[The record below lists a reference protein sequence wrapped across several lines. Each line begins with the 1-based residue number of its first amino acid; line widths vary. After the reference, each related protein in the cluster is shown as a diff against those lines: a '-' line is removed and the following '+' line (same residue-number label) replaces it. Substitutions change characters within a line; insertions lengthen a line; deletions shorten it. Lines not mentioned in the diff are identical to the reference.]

1 MTAAETYA
9 ARIDAVRAQRARL
22 HGALP
27 PSDPWGGPVARRFR
41 ADPHRPLDANLAV
54 LASYTRPEDV
64 LLDVGGG
71 AGRVALPLAL
81 RCREVIIVDASPGM
95 GAECAAAATEAGI
108 PNARFIHA
116 NWLEAEGVQG
126 DVALTANVTYFVRE
140 IVRFIEK
147 LATAARRRVMIT
159 VWSVANPNQSA
170 PLFHLVYGEEPVA
183 VPGYRELLPVLW
195 ELGIL
200 PDVHVLPGV
209 PLVPGGTLGVQAPQ
223 TPDDAVQLALQGQWL
238 GSQDHARA
246 RRLIEE
252 RFAELFAASPEGF
265 RPLWRQEAREVLI
278 TWETDQRRW

>member
-9 ARIDAVRAQRARL
+9 ARIDAVHTQRARL
-22 HGALP
+22 HGAP
-27 PSDPWGGPVARRFR
+27 PPDDPWGGPVARRFR
-41 ADPHRPLDANLAV
+41 ANPHRSLDANLAV
-54 LASYTRPEDV
+54 LASYTQPEDV
-64 LLDVGGG
+64 LLDIGGG

-81 RCREVIIVDASPGM
+81 RCREVITVDASPGM
-95 GAECAAAATEAGI
+95 GAEFAATAAEAGI
-108 PNARFIHA
+108 SNARFIHA

-126 DVALTANVTYFVRE
+126 DVALTANVTYFVRD

-147 LATAARRRVMIT
+147 LVTAARRRVMIT

-183 VPGYRELLPVLW
+183 APGYRELLPVLW

-209 PLVPGGTLGVQAPQ
+209 PPVPGGPMGAQMPQ
-223 TPDDAVQLALQGQWL
+223 TPEDAVQLALQGQWL
-238 GSQDHARA
+238 GPHDYARA
-246 RRLIEE
+246 RDLIEE
-252 RFAELFAASPEGF
+252 RFSELFTPSPEGF

-278 TWETDQRRW
+278 TWETDQRR

>member
-1 MTAAETYA
+1 MTAAEIYA

-22 HGALP
+22 HGAP
-27 PSDPWGGPVARRFR
+27 PDDPWGGPVAQRFR

-54 LASYTRPEDV
+54 LASYIRPEDV
-64 LLDVGGG
+64 LIDVGGG

-81 RCREVIIVDASPGM
+81 RCREVITVDASPGM
-95 GAECAAAATEAGI
+95 GAQFTAAAAAAGI

-116 NWLEAEGVQG
+116 NWLEADGVQG
-126 DVALTANVTYFVRE
+126 DVVLTSNVTYFVRE
-140 IVRFIEK
+140 IVPFIEK

-195 ELGIL
+195 ELDIL

-209 PLVPGGTLGVQAPQ
+209 PPVPGGPMGAQIPQ

-238 GSQDHARA
+238 APHDRARA

-252 RFAELFAASPEGF
+252 RFAELFAPSPEGF
-265 RPLWRQEAREVLI
+265 RPRWRQEAREVLI
-278 TWETDQRRW
+278 TWETAER

>member
-1 MTAAETYA
+1 MTAAEAYA

-22 HGALP
+22 HGTPP

-41 ADPHRPLDANLAV
+41 ADPRRPLDANLAV
-54 LASYTRPEDV
+54 LASHLRPEDV
-64 LLDVGGG
+64 LIDVGGG

-81 RCREVIIVDASPGM
+81 RCREVLVVDASPGM
-95 GAECAAAATEAGI
+95 GAEFTAVAAEAGI

-126 DVALTANVTYFVRE
+126 DVALTANVTYFVRD

-147 LATAARRRVMIT
+147 LISAARRRVMIT

-183 VPGYRELLPVLW
+183 APGYRELLPVLW
-195 ELGIL
+195 DLGIL

-209 PLVPGGTLGVQAPQ
+209 PLVPGGPLGAQVPQ
-223 TPDDAVQLALQGQWL
+223 TPEEAVQLALQGQWL
-238 GSQDHARA
+238 GPHDQARA

-252 RFAELFAASPEGF
+252 RFAELFAPSPEGF
-265 RPLWRQEAREVLI
+265 RPRWRQEAREVLI
-278 TWETDQRRW
+278 TWETAER